1 MWWTTPRFL
10 FILHFKVL
18 LQLSPLPIPFGKRPK
33 LLGKLSLRS
42 KVMGVIRAKMPRL
55 RKSSSE
61 CGLTLAAGEA
71 IDVGPL
77 MLYRF
82 ACWFPDLALNDLHL
96 FFLSI
101 W

>member
-1 MWWTTPRFL
+1 MCWTTPRFL
-10 FILHFKVL
+10 FILHFKLL
-18 LQLSPLPIPFGKRPK
+18 LQLSLLPIPFGKRPK
-33 LLGKLSLRS
+33 LLGKLSLQS
-42 KVMGVIRAKMPRL
+42 KVMGVIRAEMPRL
-55 RKSSSE
+55 
-61 CGLTLAAGEA
+61 CLTSLESRIALAAGEA
-71 IDVGPL
+71 IDGGPL